1 MRHEKVDGM
10 LKAYRFDVGRCGHL
24 QTEIAR
30 LKKDIAHAM
39 ETLVQEA
46 ATVPSGRISG
56 MPRGTTVGNP
66 TERTAVLLASG
77 WVPDTVKEM
86 QQELKTLQI
95 EFAERNFTVLFVS
108 SWLQGLAGRE
118 RWIIEH
124 QVIDGE
130 TWRDIGTS
138 FRIAFGEAMSK
149 DSLKRLKWR
158 ALQKVYQM
166 AE

>member
-30 LKKDIAHAM
+30 LKKAIVHAM
-39 ETLVQEA
+39 ETLAQEA
-46 ATVPSGRISG
+46 ASVPSGRISEI
-56 MPRGTTVGNP
+56 PRGTAVGNP
-66 TERTAVLLASG
+66 TEKTAILLASG
-77 WVPDTVKEM
+77 WVSDAVREM
-86 QQELKTLQI
+86 QKELEALQQE
-95 EFAERNFTVLFVS
+95 FSERNFTVLFVT
-108 SWLQGLAGRE
+108 SWLQGLTERE
-118 RWIIEH
+118 RWMIEH

-158 ALQKVYQM
+158 AMQKVYRM

>member
-1 MRHEKVDGM
+1 
-10 LKAYRFDVGRCGHL
+10 
-24 QTEIAR
+24 
-30 LKKDIAHAM
+30 
-39 ETLVQEA
+39 
-46 ATVPSGRISG
+46 

-158 ALQKVYQM
+158 ALQKVYRM